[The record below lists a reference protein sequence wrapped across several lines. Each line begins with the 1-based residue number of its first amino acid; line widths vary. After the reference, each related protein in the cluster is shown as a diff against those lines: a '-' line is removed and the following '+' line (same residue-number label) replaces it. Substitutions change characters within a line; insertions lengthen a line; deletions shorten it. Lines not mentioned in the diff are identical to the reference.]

1 MGSNSLNMPR
11 SKRLKTSEK
20 NYNLE
25 MQDKDYISSLL
36 AQSMGNEIWTALTR
50 ILSKSANAVK
60 IFESENSELK
70 QTSLEVNREL
80 LALRSEKEEK
90 SKKYLVLLDNFSKQ
104 AKVITELKNEN
115 LTLKSRVEILETRK
129 MGFGDQSLENFGA
142 KNEDE
147 IFKYFDKKQSSESN
161 EDSDKM
167 TDGKES
173 YNCKY
178 CDKQFSSQRDF
189 DFHHKTMHVESLICT
204 QCKKQYS
211 SKSNLYLH
219 NQSQHTGV
227 IFQCNFCEYKGKQK
241 NALKIHMQKNHNSES
256 PLRIQN
262 KTLRATAKK
271 S

>member
-20 NYNLE
+20 SENLK

-70 QTSLEVNREL
+70 QTALEVNREL
-80 LALRSEKEEK
+80 LALRLEQEEQ
-90 SKKYLVLLDNFSKQ
+90 SKKYLVLLDNFSKE
-104 AKVITELKNEN
+104 AKVITELRNEN
-115 LTLKSRVEILETRK
+115 LALKSHVEILETRK
-129 MGFGDQSLENFGA
+129 MGLGDQSLGDFRA

-147 IFKYFDKKQSSESN
+147 IFQYFDKKHLSESN

-189 DFHHKTMHVESLICT
+189 DFHHKNMHIGSLICT

-219 NQSQHTGV
+219 TQSKHKG
-227 IFQCNFCEYKGKQK
+227 IAFQCNFCEYSGNQK
-241 NALKIHMQKNHNSES
+241 SALKIHMKKNHTVKRLHV
-256 PLRIQN
+256 PVP
-262 KTLRATAKK
+262 LRATGTAKL
-271 S
+271 